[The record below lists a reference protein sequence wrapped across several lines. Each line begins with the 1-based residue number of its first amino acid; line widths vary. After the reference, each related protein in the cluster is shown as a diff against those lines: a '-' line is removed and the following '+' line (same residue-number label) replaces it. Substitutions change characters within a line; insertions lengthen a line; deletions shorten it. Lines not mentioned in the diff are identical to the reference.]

1 MHLHL
6 YGCNRIYLQ
15 GAAFMNADARAVKA
29 GATLL
34 RLALGAMWMSHAW
47 FKITAFG
54 VAGFAGWLGSL
65 GLPGFMAGPVI
76 ALELIGGILIL
87 AGFYGRFASIAL
99 LPVMAVAAWVH
110 IPNGMIFSNASG
122 GWEYPVFLIVAS
134 LVHALIGDGALA
146 LKSRALPFAVL
157 RPAQG

>member
-1 MHLHL
+1 M
-6 YGCNRIYLQ
+6 NPDSR
-15 GAAFMNADARAVKA
+15 AAAT

-34 RLALGAMWMSHAW
+34 RLALGLMWVSHAW
-47 FKITAFG
+47 FKISAFG
-54 VAGFAGWLGSL
+54 VAGFAGWLDSL

-87 AGFYGRFASIAL
+87 AGFYGRFVSIAL

-110 IPNGMIFSNASG
+110 LPNGMIFSNANG

-134 LVHALIGDGALA
+134 AAHALIGDGALA
-146 LKSRALPFAVL
+146 LKSRALPFAAL
-157 RPAQG
+157 RSAHV